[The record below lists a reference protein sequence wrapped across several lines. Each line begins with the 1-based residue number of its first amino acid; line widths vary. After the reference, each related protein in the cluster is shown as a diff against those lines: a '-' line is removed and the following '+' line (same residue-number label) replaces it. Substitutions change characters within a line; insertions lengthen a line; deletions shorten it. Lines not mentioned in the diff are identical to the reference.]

1 MATST
6 YMTGRKQYSR
16 PQAMLWSDNSGEIS
30 NGVYVPSGYERG
42 ALIAI
47 SAVTPSTPSAGYVT
61 YTASNTL
68 QAGDIVF
75 IQGLSPEAYNG
86 SYSVVSATTTAF
98 VVSNSTTTTVTDGIG
113 DALPAGDFIIL
124 SDDNRGE
131 IQFTPQRIEQRK
143 RMVNGR
149 MRSYHVADKLQISV
163 SWQMLPSRS
172 FYADPDFNTAGATSL
187 TRSQTHTSDGGAGG
201 VELLDWYENHKGPF
215 WVFLSYDKY
224 TNFPKGDAKYGHLS
238 QYSQIIEMYISS
250 FTYSVQKRGG
260 TNYDFWNVSV
270 TLEEV

>member
-6 YMTGRKQYSR
+6 YMAGRKQYSR

-30 NGVYVPSGYERG
+30 NGVYVPSGYETG

-47 SAVTPSTPSAGYVT
+47 SGVAPGTPSAGKVT
-61 YTASNTL
+61 YTANNSL
-68 QAGDIVF
+68 QTGDIVF
-75 IQGLSPEAYNG
+75 IQGLEPSGYNG
-86 SYSVVSATTTAF
+86 SFAVTAANSSSF
-98 VVSNSTTTTVTDGIG
+98 EVSNSTTDSVITGIG
-113 DALPAGDFIIL
+113 DALPEGDFIIL

-215 WVFLSYDKY
+215 WVFVSYDKY

-238 QYSQIIEMYISS
+238 QYSQVIEMYISN